1 MVKEIQLDDGQTF
14 HPDALPIKSKK
25 IYQPPQLFKLST
37 TEIEG
42 GIAKLDEA
50 DVLGWAHD
58 S

>member
-1 MVKEIQLDDGQTF
+1 MLKEIQLHDGQTF
-14 HPDALPIKSKK
+14 HRDPLPIKSKK

-42 GIAKLDEA
+42 GVANLDEA
-50 DVLGWAHD
+50 DGLGWAHD